1 MTFKVIVL
9 GTGSAKPTLCRHH
22 AAHVLNVHE
31 QFYLIDC
38 GEGTQLRLLECG
50 INPLRLNGA
59 FISHLHGDHVYGLF
73 PLLST
78 LGLMGRK
85 TPFTV
90 YAPAPFGEVIEGHY
104 RYFDTNLPFEI
115 IYREV
120 DTRKHA
126 LLYENTVMEVW
137 SLPLRHRVPAA
148 GYLFR
153 EKVPPLNVHKEAI
166 DRYGLGIAQITAAK
180 RGEDVEL
187 ADGTV
192 VPNGELTYRPYEP
205 RAYAYCSD
213 TAPFPELSGWV
224 QGVDL
229 LYHEATF
236 PAGMEEMAAATFH
249 STTVQAAGCAAM
261 AGVKRLIV
269 GHYSSRVKDIRPLLD
284 EMTPVFPKTMLAKE
298 GDVIDIPLRRY
309 HG

>member
-50 INPLRLNGA
+50 INPMRLNGA

-166 DRYGLGIAQITAAK
+166 DRYGLGIAQITARRCGAGG
-180 RGEDVEL
+180 RHRRSERQ
-187 ADGTV
+187 ADL
-192 VPNGELTYRPYEP
+192 PSL
-205 RAYAYCSD
+205 
-213 TAPFPELSGWV
+213 
-224 QGVDL
+224 
-229 LYHEATF
+229 
-236 PAGMEEMAAATFH
+236 
-249 STTVQAAGCAAM
+249 
-261 AGVKRLIV
+261 
-269 GHYSSRVKDIRPLLD
+269 
-284 EMTPVFPKTMLAKE
+284 
-298 GDVIDIPLRRY
+298 
-309 HG
+309 

>member
-1 MTFKVIVL
+1 MPLPHRYLTALLTRFN
-9 GTGSAKPTLCRHH
+9 GSSL
-22 AAHVLNVHE
+22 
-31 QFYLIDC
+31 LIDC

-50 INPLRLNGA
+50 INPMRLNGA

-192 VPNGELTYRPYEP
+192 VPNGKLTYRPYEP

-213 TAPFPELSGWV
+213 TLYSAKVARLV

-236 PAGMEEMAAATFH
+236 ATADKAVARETGH
-249 STTVQAAGCAAM
+249 STAAQAAKCAAQ
-261 AGVKRLIV
+261 AGAGRLLLGHFSSRYKELDELLEEARAVFPATEIARELGVYDIPVKRTV
-269 GHYSSRVKDIRPLLD
+269 EP
-284 EMTPVFPKTMLAKE
+284 
-298 GDVIDIPLRRY
+298 
-309 HG
+309 